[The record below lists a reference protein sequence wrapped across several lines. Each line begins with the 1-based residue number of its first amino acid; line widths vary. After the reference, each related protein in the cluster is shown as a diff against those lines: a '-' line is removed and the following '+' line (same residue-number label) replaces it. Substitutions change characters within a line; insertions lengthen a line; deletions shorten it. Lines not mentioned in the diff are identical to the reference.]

1 MSKQNCDAA
10 LEDELDVNELD
21 GEDLAPDSQVDEPAS
36 DNLPPPPPPSA
47 SASAADTTQ
56 IEKSSDIHVLTEQ
69 DIKMNTYTIMDVLLP
84 LPGHSIILPTNDIGQ
99 YIRDLLAKDD
109 LSPEFFGKCS
119 PSEHRMNGAYR
130 HLMQMP
136 KDFEWNFFEYSD
148 PNEELVPTEGSYLRK
163 MNLDKSRRRN
173 DVTNKEIP
181 VEYSLMSKP
190 FPITN
195 LDCFVTSELPGKYG
209 PGDGSEGQEEVFID
223 PKKG

>member
-119 PSEHRMNGAYR
+119 PSEHRMNGAYG